1 MIVDGTYTFAAPVG
15 RVFDLLLD
23 PDVMAAAMPGAQDLK
38 HVGDGRYE
46 GVIRVGV
53 GPVTAA
59 EFSLVVTLKDVR
71 RPEHYAMDIDSKGRF
86 GFTRGGANVDLSE
99 TDGGTTMRYR
109 ADLQVGGKIA
119 GVGQRLLDSISKLMT
134 KQGLDALSREMERRL
149 RGAGSG
155 ERGPGSAAADRAP

>member
-1 MIVDGTYTFAAPVG
+1 VIVDGSYTFAAPVE

-71 RPEHYAMDIDSKGRF
+71 RPAHYGMDIDSKGRF
-86 GFTRGGANVDLSE
+86 GFTRGEAAVDLSE

-149 RGAGSG
+149 RGAGSV
-155 ERGPGSAAADRAP
+155 ERRPGSAGAP